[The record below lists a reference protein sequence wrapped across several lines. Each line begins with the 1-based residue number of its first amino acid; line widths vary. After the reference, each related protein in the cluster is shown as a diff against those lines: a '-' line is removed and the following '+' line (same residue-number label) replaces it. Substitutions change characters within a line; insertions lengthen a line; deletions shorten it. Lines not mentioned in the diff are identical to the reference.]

1 MLGLRKSAFALC
13 LATKSSAFVAP
24 GRGALAPKLTRTF
37 ASPPVGDLA
46 ERMLAAKKATGK
58 TFDELAGELG
68 WTNAYTCQLLLG
80 QAQVRASLPPSL
92 ARRGGR
98 RSTVDRRAR
107 RS

>member
-68 WTNAYTCQLLLG
+68 WTNSYTCQLLLG

-92 ARRGGR
+92 PRAAR